1 MRSVCAANSLIYLL
15 GPPDVSIQIQLILLV
30 LFIFSGSY
38 AILNGV

>member
-15 GPPDVSIQIQLILLV
+15 GPPDVSIQLILLV